1 MHPLLQRYK
10 ELGHDIKY
18 KELSATLRVN
28 TLVTTAEKLVAR
40 LLEEKAIL
48 TKIVYTKNG
57 FIVKSPQALA
67 SMTPY
72 LLGQYYIQESA
83 AQIPVEILDP
93 QPGETILDMC
103 ASPGGKTTQ
112 IAQHMNNTGEVHAF
126 ELKHHRIERLANN
139 LERMRVS
146 NVYVYE
152 NDAMNAPEGYDRVL
166 LDAPC
171 SGNLAS
177 DKEWLEKRTVQ
188 GIKENV
194 VLQQRLLSH
203 AIKVCAPGGV
213 IVYSTCSLE
222 PEENEEVI
230 TNALNKHKN
239 ISLEQ
244 VETSIGVPGLQMFKN
259 KIFHPDIKK
268 TKRCWPD
275 VEPTQGFFIAKIR
288 KNIGGANL

>member
-1 MHPLLQRYK
+1 
-10 ELGHDIKY
+10 
-18 KELSATLRVN
+18 
-28 TLVTTAEKLVAR
+28 
-40 LLEEKAIL
+40 
-48 TKIVYTKNG
+48 
-57 FIVKSPQALA
+57 
-67 SMTPY
+67 MTPY
-72 LLGQYYIQESA
+72 LLGHYYIQESA

-112 IAQHMNNTGEVHAF
+112 IAQHMKNTGEVHSF
-126 ELKHHRIERLANN
+126 ELKHHRIDRLANN

-152 NDAMNAPEGYDRVL
+152 NDAMNAPSGYDRVL

-171 SGNLAS
+171 SGNFAA
-177 DKEWLEKRTVQ
+177 DKEWVDKRTLQ
-188 GIKENV
+188 GVKENV
-194 VLQQRLLSH
+194 VVQQRLLDH

-230 TNALNKHKN
+230 SNALNKNKN
-239 ISLEQ
+239 IQLEQ
-244 VETSIGVPGLQMFKN
+244 VQTTIGSPGLQIFKN
-259 KIFHPDIKK
+259 RVYHPDIVK
-268 TKRCWPD
+268 TKRFWPD

-288 KNIGGANL
+288 KNNSEETP